1 MIMTNA
7 FTNTKTELF
16 LQGKRARG
24 KRVRILDSKFGQHFE
39 LVVERV
45 AWGESRV
52 FFLEPGSGKLKSL
65 PTAWTSRATPDPF
78 LHLAAGRTILRLVDL
93 RALAEL
99 LHELRGIE
107 RASSS

>member
-1 MIMTNA
+1 LGKAPTTPDGTDRA
-7 FTNTKTELF
+7 DSFTVTHPFHPL
-16 LQGKRARG
+16 A
-24 KRVRILDSKFGQHFE
+24 GQRFD
-39 LVVERV
+39 LVAERV

-52 FFLEPGSGKLKSL
+52 FFLESGSGKLKSL
-65 PTAWTSRATPDPF
+65 PTAWTSLAAPDPF

-99 LHELRGIE
+99 LHELRGVE

>member
-1 MIMTNA
+1 LNKASTTPDGTDRA
-7 FTNTKTELF
+7 DSFTVTHPFHPL
-16 LQGKRARG
+16 A
-24 KRVRILDSKFGQHFE
+24 GQRFD

-45 AWGESRV
+45 AWGVSRV

>member
-1 MIMTNA
+1 LNKASTTPDGTDRA
-7 FTNTKTELF
+7 DSFTVTHPFHPL
-16 LQGKRARG
+16 
-24 KRVRILDSKFGQHFE
+24 VGQRFD
-39 LVVERV
+39 LVVERI
-45 AWGESRV
+45 AWGEARV

-65 PTAWTSRATPDPF
+65 PTAWTSRAAPDPF

>member
-1 MIMTNA
+1 LNKASTTPDGTDRA
-7 FTNTKTELF
+7 DRFTVTHPFHPL
-16 LQGKRARG
+16 
-24 KRVRILDSKFGQHFE
+24 VGQHFE

-65 PTAWTSRATPDPF
+65 PTAWTSRAAPDPF
-78 LHLAAGRTILRLVDL
+78 LHLAAGRIILRLVDL

>member
-1 MIMTNA
+1 LNKASTTPDGTDRA
-7 FTNTKTELF
+7 DSFTVTHPFHPL
-16 LQGKRARG
+16 A
-24 KRVRILDSKFGQHFE
+24 GQRFD
-39 LVVERV
+39 LVVERA

-78 LHLAAGRTILRLVDL
+78 LRLAAGRTILRLVDL